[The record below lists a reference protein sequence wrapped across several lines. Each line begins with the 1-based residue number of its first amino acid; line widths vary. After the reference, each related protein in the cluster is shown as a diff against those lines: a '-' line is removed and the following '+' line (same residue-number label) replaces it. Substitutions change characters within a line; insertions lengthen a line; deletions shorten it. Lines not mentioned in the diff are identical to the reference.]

1 MSEFRFEYNGVVEWN
16 LEIFDEMEKKI
27 TAIVREIFT
36 LNHPTRLDL
45 TQTVNDCF
53 FVLRINKES
62 NGIGFLFLHLQAVN
76 GKQRLNVHSSL
87 TRKIR
92 ANLMR
97 KIVENRACRPVDSK

>member
-1 MSEFRFEYNGVVEWN
+1 MVHAHVEKPKRISLGRRGVGQDGLMSEFRFEYNGVVEWN

-62 NGIGFLFLHLQAVN
+62 NGIGFLF
-76 GKQRLNVHSSL
+76 
-87 TRKIR
+87 
-92 ANLMR
+92 
-97 KIVENRACRPVDSK
+97 